1 MNREYNEH
9 YSFFQVSDRPI
20 GLMETRHL
28 NGLCVRRLGRR
39 LGLVANLGYRRADNN
54 LSGPRRLKED
64 LADADP
70 AREANAKQDHLL
82 MALTLRTEQFDD
94 ETVGRPASVYCRLG
108 FST

>member
-9 YSFFQVSDRPI
+9 YSFFQVSDRPL

-54 LSGPRRLKED
+54 LSGPRRLK
-64 LADADP
+64 
-70 AREANAKQDHLL
+70 AK
-82 MALTLRTEQFDD
+82 TLQMQTPQERQMQSRIT
-94 ETVGRPASVYCRLG
+94 C
-108 FST
+108 